1 MSTNNW
7 WANKLAGNQPPAQ
20 SRPSTPPVAPPP
32 AARIPQVPSHAPGNP
47 QQNIAV
53 NAENIMEA
61 AALWQG
67 GQATRTETQNCPS
80 CNSHLYFSNQ
90 NSKPGASGRC
100 FSCGYSQAFPQSQ
113 GPQG

>member
-1 MSTNNW
+1 MSNSNW
-7 WANKLAGNQPPAQ
+7 WANKLAGQQPAQ
-20 SRPSTPPVAPPP
+20 PRPSTPPVAPPP
-32 AARIPQVPSHAPGNP
+32 PPRIAQVPQHSPGNP
-47 QQNIAV
+47 NQNV
-53 NAENIMEA
+53 KVTGDNIMEA

-67 GQATRTETQNCPS
+67 GQAMRTETQNCPS